1 MAFNGYYK
9 TAARENYLI
18 KALNGSKVDKWK
30 IIPRINPATDF
41 PSDFDV
47 ISLEEENSS
56 SGLEAIR
63 NHPSVKSVTPQR
75 IVYRSLK
82 LIDEPAEYDSS
93 ADVEEDELIYQ
104 NDDRQNNTEDE
115 FSHFRRGLAASTTND
130 EGNVNNTKVQA
141 QQNRHTNRR
150 LLRAIPRQ
158 VTSILKAD
166 ILWKM
171 GITGKG
177 IKVAVFDT
185 GRINFY

>member
-1 MAFNGYYK
+1 M
-9 TAARENYLI
+9 
-18 KALNGSKVDKWK
+18 
-30 IIPRINPATDF
+30 
-41 PSDFDV
+41 
-47 ISLEEENSS
+47 
-56 SGLEAIR
+56 
-63 NHPSVKSVTPQR
+63 KSVTPQR

-82 LIDEPAEYDSS
+82 LVDEPAEYDSS

-130 EGNVNNTKVQA
+130 ADGSVNNTKAQA
-141 QQNRHTNRR
+141 QQQQNRHTNRR

-185 GRINFY
+185 GMRIQSINRIFKLG

>member
-1 MAFNGYYK
+1 M
-9 TAARENYLI
+9 
-18 KALNGSKVDKWK
+18 
-30 IIPRINPATDF
+30 
-41 PSDFDV
+41 
-47 ISLEEENSS
+47 
-56 SGLEAIR
+56 
-63 NHPSVKSVTPQR
+63 KSVTPQR

-82 LIDEPAEYDSS
+82 LVEEPAEYDSS
-93 ADVEEDELIYQ
+93 ADVEEDEIVYQ

-130 EGNVNNTKVQA
+130 VEGSLNNSKLQPQQ

-185 GRINFY
+185 GMLNSSINQ